1 MQSLQL
7 ELLADPD
14 APAVP
19 LELGLRAG
27 RHALLGYLE
36 RMAALGVAHM
46 LVNLQGLRAVEDQLE
61 EIGRDVVS
69 RLPWMDDRAARE
81 MRCGIT

>member
-1 MQSLQL
+1 
-7 ELLADPD
+7 
-14 APAVP
+14 
-19 LELGLRAG
+19 
-27 RHALLGYLE
+27 
-36 RMAALGVAHM
+36 MAALGVAHM